1 MFIDTIPNAQTA
13 LLKKQSSDTGAM
25 DVLAAGQGPE
35 LDLSSLMADGGPK
48 KVVLITE
55 VTIE

>member
-1 MFIDTIPNAQTA
+1 
-13 LLKKQSSDTGAM
+13 M
-25 DVLAAGQGPE
+25 DVLAAGPGQGPE
-35 LDLSSLMADGGPK
+35 LDLSSLMTEGGSR